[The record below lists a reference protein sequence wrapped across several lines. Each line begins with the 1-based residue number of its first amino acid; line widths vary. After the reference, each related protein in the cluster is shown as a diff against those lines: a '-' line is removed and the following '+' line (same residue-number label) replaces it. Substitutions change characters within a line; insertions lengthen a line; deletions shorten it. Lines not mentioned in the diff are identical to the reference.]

1 MNVLFDYEYNRKVKS
16 FFDLMYERN
25 LITTTN
31 KPIRVGKNS
40 ATAIDHFITYYVLT
54 CDFKTA
60 ILKADLTDHFPI
72 LFALKNDG
80 PSQ

>member
-1 MNVLFDYEYNRKVKS
+1 MV
-16 FFDLMYERN
+16 
-25 LITTTN
+25 
-31 KPIRVGKNS
+31 
-40 ATAIDHFITYYVLT
+40 IDHIITYYVLT

>member
-1 MNVLFDYEYNRKVKS
+1 MV
-16 FFDLMYERN
+16 
-25 LITTTN
+25 
-31 KPIRVGKNS
+31 
-40 ATAIDHFITYYVLT
+40 IDHIITYYALT